1 MSTSHWFASFVGGA
15 VMVAAVTTD
24 AGAQQQQ
31 QDRSNPVA
39 AAFRLDGAVFADSHG
54 TNGANAGHFRLANLE
69 MGSFDQST
77 DEGVAG
83 SRDIVWDVDDFFNV
97 RQANSDVERSEW
109 ELELGTR
116 WFTGNTGGDDDF
128 FFVGELAYGL
138 TEDAFVELR
147 LLPVNIGDGGDLAN
161 GDIEIELFNRFVQ
174 ETDSMPAIA
183 LSLEGR
189 FPTGDGS
196 SGVDGELG
204 LHVTRTIAA
213 KTRMHLQGTVE
224 TANGG
229 RTEEEEGEGRHFQ
242 WSAGIGFDYEF
253 SDDLL
258 CVVNYVN
265 QASEEFGG
273 RNEQFLELGTNYKIA
288 PGQGIKVAVDAGLTG
303 VGEEPD
309 FGVKIQ
315 YEIEFD

>member
-1 MSTSHWFASFVGGA
+1 MSSSYWFASFVGGA
-15 VMVAAVTTD
+15 VIVVAMATD
-24 AGAQQQQ
+24 ALAQQQ
-31 QDRSNPVA
+31 DTSRPIA
-39 AAFRLDGAVFADSHG
+39 AAFRLDGAVFADSR
-54 TNGANAGHFRLANLE
+54 GAGDGNSGRYGIADLGMANFGQATGDGGAG
-69 MGSFDQST
+69 GSS
-77 DEGVAG
+77 
-83 SRDIVWDVDDFFNV
+83 IVWDVDDFFNV
-97 RQANSDVERSEW
+97 RQADSDVDAGEW
-109 ELELGTR
+109 ELEFGTR

-128 FFVGELAYGL
+128 FLTGEVAYGL

-161 GDIEIELFNRFVQ
+161 GDIEIELFNRFVH
-174 ETDSMPAIA
+174 ETDSVPSIA

-204 LHVTRTIAA
+204 LHLTKTVAP
-213 KTRMHLQGTVE
+213 KTRMHFQGTVE

-229 RTEEEEGEGRHFQ
+229 RTEEEEEEGRHFQ
-242 WSAGIGFDYEF
+242 WSAGVGFDYEV
-253 SDDLL
+253 SEDLL

-273 RNEQFLELGTNYKIA
+273 RNEQFLELGANYKIA
-288 PGQGIKVAVDAGLTG
+288 PGQGLKVAVDAGLTG
-303 VGEEPD
+303 VGDEPN

-315 YEIEFD
+315 YEIEID